1 MGEFS
6 RIYKTD
12 LSDRQLMAFWHLVQA
27 SGRSR
32 AIGYDRPAMD
42 GPAFCRFMRRPT
54 VFPWLV
60 AWRGVP
66 VALYYLTDFQGRSAQ
81 VHFCFLPCGTRRAS
95 LPAEAVPAALLE
107 ARSRRPVRTAIPTES
122 KTATRPEAASPG
134 PVRLPLVQAAAL
146 FGLASTLWEAPEL
159 GFRLDTLIGIT
170 PQSNAPA
177 LALVRSLGA
186 KEHGTVPGLCWLHDA
201 RRNVPGLLTTFNR
214 EAVPQRAA
222 SI

>member
-12 LSDRQLMAFWHLVQA
+12 IADRQLMAFWHLVQA
-27 SGRSR
+27 SGRAR

-66 VALYYLTDFQGRSAQ
+66 MALYYLTDVQGRSAQ
-81 VHFCFLPCGTRRAS
+81 VHFCFLPCGTRRIS
-95 LPAEAVPAALLE
+95 LPAEAVPAAMLR
-107 ARSRRPVRTAIPTES
+107 ARSRWPARPEIPTES
-122 KTATRPEAASPG
+122 QNATRPEAARPG

-201 RRNVPGLLTTFNR
+201 GRNVPGLLTTFNR